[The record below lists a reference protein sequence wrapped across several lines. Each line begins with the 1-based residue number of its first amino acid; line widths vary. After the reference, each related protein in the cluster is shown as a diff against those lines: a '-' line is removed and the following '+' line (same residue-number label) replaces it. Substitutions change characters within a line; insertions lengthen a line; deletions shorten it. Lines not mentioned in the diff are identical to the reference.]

1 MLLRCTK
8 ELMTWLHYDY
18 EEPCAVYDD
27 LYTWGAAFIRAE
39 GFHYYLLLRNSATGF
54 ALLFDTAD
62 GEELPTIKED
72 GIRDFLK
79 QGLAAHGFEAADVA
93 FYLEEGA
100 HCTFTKEFESAYE
113 RKKLKDLAAWASETG
128 LKEAQQRISSLPVT
142 INRRKVDAKALFAD
156 LLKERRK
163 EITKELFIAI
173 SLKVRLRLAP
183 GYDVWRRFHLP
194 KELTYRDLHE
204 IIQIAFGWDGSHLHE
219 FKLGTWVRIMPRDD
233 IERDFGWDE
242 SELLD
247 EEEVTLADAIMKKM
261 TYIYDFGDSWIHD
274 ITVEKV
280 ITVEEE
286 PIPICVAGE
295 GSAPVEDSGGI
306 WGFLRLLDRE
316 WDDDEDD
323 EGNEVDEEEDEEEI
337 DEDLVIEDMFAVD
350 EDWDEEEDEDYDE
363 DGFERKDTP
372 FDQEYINARLKRLFS

>member
-8 ELMTWLHYDY
+8 ELISWLHYDY
-18 EEPCAVYDD
+18 REPCAIYDD
-27 LYTWGAAFIRAE
+27 LYVWGAAYIPSE
-39 GFHYYLLLRNSATGF
+39 GFHYHLLLRNSATGF

-62 GEELPTIKED
+62 GEELPIISEETIREY
-72 GIRDFLK
+72 LK
-79 QGLAAHGFEAADVA
+79 RGLTAHGFDSEDVA
-93 FYLEEGA
+93 FYLQEGEDS
-100 HCTFTKEFESAYE
+100 TFTKEFESAYE
-113 RKKLKDLAAWASETG
+113 RKKLKDLSSWVVETG
-128 LKEAQQRISSLPVT
+128 LKEAQQSISSLPVT
-142 INRRKVDAKALFAD
+142 INRRKVDAKALFGD

-163 EITKELFIAI
+163 EITKELHLAI
-173 SLKVRLRLAP
+173 SLKVRLRLSP
-183 GYDVWRRFHLP
+183 GHHVWRRFHLP
-194 KELTYRDLHE
+194 KDLTYRDLHE

-219 FKLGTWVRIMPRDD
+219 FKLGKWVRIMPRDD
-233 IERDFGWDE
+233 IERDFGWDD

-274 ITVEKV
+274 ITLEKV

-323 EGNEVDEEEDEEEI
+323 EVDEDGEEDDEGDEEFE
-337 DEDLVIEDMFAVD
+337 VIEDAFAVD
-350 EDWDEEEDEDYDE
+350 EEYDEEDEDYDE
-363 DGFERKDTP
+363 DGFERKETP
-372 FDQEYINARLKRLFS
+372 FDQEYINARLKRLFG